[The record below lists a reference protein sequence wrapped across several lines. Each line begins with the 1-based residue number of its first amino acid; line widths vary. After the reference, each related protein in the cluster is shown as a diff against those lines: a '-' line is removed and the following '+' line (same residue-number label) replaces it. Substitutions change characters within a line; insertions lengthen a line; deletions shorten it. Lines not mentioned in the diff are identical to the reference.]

1 MAVVGQKQDG
11 SYVQSSSFVGSRE
24 GYYFGTD
31 SLGTGYYRLPEN
43 GHGLS
48 SKRKRDEGNQDQPRG
63 EELLEL
69 VERQAGRVI
78 KEIDEKGLERLLRSL
93 EKKFNAN
100 VERRMQYAEEPQK
113 FMESEVEL
121 DEAVKG
127 LHVRVC
133 FTLIDT
139 FWVWIDRW

>member
-1 MAVVGQKQDG
+1 MAVVGQQQDG
-11 SYVQSSSFVGSRE
+11 SFIQSASFIGSRE

-31 SLGTGYYRLPEN
+31 SLGTGYYRLVGN
-43 GHGLS
+43 GQDVS
-48 SKRKRDEGNQDQPRG
+48 AKRKRDDVNQHQPRG

-78 KEIDEKGLERLLRSL
+78 KEIDEVGLERLLRAL

-100 VERRMQYAEEPQK
+100 VERRIQYEEEPQK
-113 FMESEVEL
+113 FMDSEVEL

-127 LHVRVC
+127 LRVRVLC
-133 FTLIDT
+133 YLDYCSWCIYF
-139 FWVWIDRW
+139 